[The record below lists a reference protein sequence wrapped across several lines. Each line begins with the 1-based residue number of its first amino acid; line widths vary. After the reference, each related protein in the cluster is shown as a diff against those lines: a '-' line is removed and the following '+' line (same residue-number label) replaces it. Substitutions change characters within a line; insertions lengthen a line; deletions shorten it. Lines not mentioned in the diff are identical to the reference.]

1 MQNLAILIPSLAGV
15 GLGIYL
21 FLLRR
26 RRRQFR
32 DTQVLKT
39 SIAKELHL
47 PPSLHPVIDP
57 NTCIGSLS
65 CIKVCPEGDILG
77 IVDGRAALV
86 VAANCIGHSRCEL
99 ECPVGAIRLV
109 FGTSERGLDLP
120 EVDEFFET
128 NRAGVHIVGELG
140 GMGLIKN
147 AVRQGL
153 QVGRRFK
160 GIVRPLAEK
169 QVHATIVGAGPA
181 GIAAAL
187 AMKEAGL
194 SFVLVDQGASLGGT
208 IANYPRQKLVMTE
221 TVDLPFYGKFGKP
234 LISKEA
240 LMEMFAEALRKAAI
254 KIYHGV
260 KVSGINGEDGAF
272 EVLTERG
279 KIKCQKVVLAIGRMG
294 TPRKLEVPG
303 EDLPKVTYL
312 LLHPEQYA
320 GKKVLVVGGGDSALE
335 IAQMVAAEKGT
346 EVSISYRSPAFG
358 RAKQRNKDN
367 IEKLIQDGRVNAL
380 MSSNVLSIHPDKVV
394 LDVAGTKTEIAN
406 DYVVINVGGVLPTEF
421 LQSLGVSIQ
430 RHVGQAIEKPKRK
443 KSVSTTSRVITDET
457 TEERQRIR
465 LGTLLAFAGLV
476 ILAGLWY
483 VGRNYYWLPP
493 AQRVYSPLH
502 KALKPGGVWGH
513 GIGVVATVVMLSNF
527 LLPLRKHWRRLKGK
541 KSIRHWLTFHVFVG
555 VMSPLVILF
564 HSAFG
569 SNNMIATLCYS
580 SLICVVSTGLVGR
593 FLFGLVP
600 IAGDHY
606 LELTELRSRMEQ
618 IRGSLNP
625 LLEKVQRPQDIH
637 WLLRKATSEPAEGMG
652 FFRALVTFPV
662 DLIRVAPVPRLVP
675 VSLRDAGRLPRVQH
689 DDHAA
694 PEIEA
699 AGFRVPDG
707 EGRDDLLARLPR
719 RAGRVPRA
727 GDHHP
732 HRDGLVPRVPV
743 DLLGDELHER
753 LNHRVGRLCVHLVA
767 KLLRREVLALR
778 VEAVGAPGFRM

>member
-1 MQNLAILIPSLAGV
+1 MQNLAVLVASFLTV
-15 GLGIYL
+15 SVGIYL
-21 FLLRR
+21 FFLRR
-26 RRRQFR
+26 RRRQAR
-32 DTQVLKT
+32 DTHTLKT
-39 SIAKELHL
+39 SVEKELHL

-99 ECPVGAIRLV
+99 ECPVGAIKLV

-128 NRAGVHIVGELG
+128 NRAGVHIIGELG

-147 AVRQGL
+147 ALRQGVQL
-153 QVGRRFK
+153 GHRFK
-160 GIVRPLAEK
+160 SVLEPPAEG

-187 AMKEAGL
+187 TMKEAGL
-194 SFVLVDQGASLGGT
+194 SFVLVDQGTSLGGT

-240 LMEMFAEALRKAAI
+240 LMEMFSEALKKAAI
-254 KIYHGV
+254 NIYHGV
-260 KVSGINGEDGAF
+260 KVAGLNGDDGNF
-272 EVLTERG
+272 EVLTDKG

-303 EDLPKVTYL
+303 EELPKVTYL

-335 IAQMVAAEKGT
+335 IAQMVAAEAGT

-367 IEKLIQDGRVNAL
+367 IEKLIADGRVNAL

-394 LDVAGTKTEIAN
+394 LDVAGERTEIAN

-421 LQSLGVSIQ
+421 LKSLGVSIQ
-430 RHVGQAIEKPKRK
+430 RHVGQAIEKSKK
-443 KSVSTTSRVITDET
+443 KSASTTSRVLIDEK

-465 LGTLLAFAGLV
+465 LGAALAVLGLV

-483 VGRNYYWLPP
+483 VGRNYYWLPT

-502 KALKPGGVWGH
+502 KALKPGGGWGH

-527 LLPLRKHWRRLKGK
+527 LLPLRKHWRRLKGR

-569 SNNMIATLCYS
+569 SNNAVATLCYT
-580 SLICVVSTGLVGR
+580 SLICVVGTGLVGR

-618 IRGSLNP
+618 IRGNLNP
-625 LLEKVQRPQDIH
+625 LLEKVRRPQDIH
-637 WLLRKATSEPAEGMG
+637 WLLRKATADPPEGMG
-652 FFRALVTFPV
+652 FFRALFSFPV
-662 DLIRVAPVPRLVP
+662 DQVRVRLSL
-675 VSLRDAGRLPRVQH
+675 VSSRSHFATR
-689 DDHAA
+689 DDH
-694 PEIEA
+694 
-699 AGFRVPDG
+699 
-707 EGRDDLLARLPR
+707 
-719 RAGRVPRA
+719 
-727 GDHHP
+727 
-732 HRDGLVPRVPV
+732 
-743 DLLGDELHER
+743 HEFSTMVTR
-753 LNHRVGRLCVHLVA
+753 
-767 KLLRREVLALR
+767 LLRLKRQAAVFRTAKTVMNYWRGFHVVLAVFLVLVISIHIAAAWYLGYR
-778 VEAVGAPGFRM
+778 WIF

>member
-1 MQNLAILIPSLAGV
+1 M
-15 GLGIYL
+15 
-21 FLLRR
+21 
-26 RRRQFR
+26 RQAR
-32 DTQVLKT
+32 DTQTLRT
-39 SIAKELHL
+39 SIEKELHL

-99 ECPVGAIRLV
+99 ECPVGAIKLV

-128 NRAGVHIVGELG
+128 NRGGVHIIGELG

-160 GIVRPLAEK
+160 SILEPLAAG

-194 SFVLVDQGASLGGT
+194 SFVLLDQGTSLGGT

-221 TVDLPFYGKFGKP
+221 TVDLPYYGKFGKP
-234 LISKEA
+234 LISKES
-240 LMEMFAEALRKAAI
+240 LMEMFAEALKKAAI
-254 KIYHGV
+254 RIYHSV
-260 KVSGINGEDGAF
+260 KVTGIDGDDGNF
-272 EVLTERG
+272 EVLTDKG

-294 TPRKLEVPG
+294 TPRKLGVPG

-335 IAQMVAAEKGT
+335 IAQMVAAEEGT

-358 RAKQRNKDN
+358 RAKQRNKDG
-367 IEKLIQDGRVNAL
+367 IETLIRDGRVNAI
-380 MSSNVLSIHPDKVV
+380 MSSNVVSIHPDKVV
-394 LDVAGTKTEIAN
+394 LDVAGERTEIAN

-421 LQSLGVSIQ
+421 LKSLGVSIQ
-430 RHVGQAIEKPKRK
+430 RHVGQAIGKPRRK
-443 KSVSTTSRVITDET
+443 KPVSTTSRALTDESA
-457 TEERQRIR
+457 EERQRIR
-465 LGTLLAFAGLV
+465 LGTALAALGVV
-476 ILAGLWY
+476 ILAGLWW
-483 VGRNYYWLPP
+483 VGRNYYWLPV
-493 AQRVYSPLH
+493 AQRPFSPLH
-502 KALKPGGVWGH
+502 KSLKPGGPWGH

-527 LLPLRKHWRRLKGK
+527 LLPLRKHWRRLKGR

-580 SLICVVSTGLVGR
+580 SLICVVGTGLVGR

-618 IRGSLNP
+618 LRGSLNP
-625 LLEKVQRPQDIH
+625 LLEKVRRPQDIH
-637 WLLRKATSEPAEGMG
+637 WLLRKATSDPPEGVG
-652 FFRALVTFPV
+652 FFRALLSFPV
-662 DLIRVAPVPRLVP
+662 DAVR
-675 VSLRDAGRLPRVQH
+675 VSLSLVSCRSHFAT
-689 DDHAA
+689 
-694 PEIEA
+694 
-699 AGFRVPDG
+699 
-707 EGRDDLLARLPR
+707 RDDY
-719 RAGRVPRA
+719 
-727 GDHHP
+727 
-732 HRDGLVPRVPV
+732 
-743 DLLGDELHER
+743 HEFR
-753 LNHRVGRLCVHLVA
+753 TMITR
-767 KLLRREVLALR
+767 LLRLKRQASVFRTAKMVMTYWRGFHVVLAVFLVLVIVVHIATAWYLGYR
-778 VEAVGAPGFRM
+778 WLF

>member
-1 MQNLAILIPSLAGV
+1 MQNLAVLVASFLTVGV
-15 GLGIYL
+15 GIYL
-21 FLLRR
+21 FFLRR
-26 RRRQFR
+26 RRRQAR
-32 DTQVLKT
+32 DTHTLKT
-39 SIAKELHL
+39 SIEKELHL

-99 ECPVGAIRLV
+99 ECPVGAIKLV

-128 NRAGVHIVGELG
+128 NRAGVHIIGELG

-147 AVRQGL
+147 AVRQGMQL
-153 QVGRRFK
+153 GHRFK
-160 GIVRPLAEK
+160 SILKPLAVG

-187 AMKEAGL
+187 TMKEAGL
-194 SFVLVDQGASLGGT
+194 SFVLVDQGTSLGGT

-221 TVDLPFYGKFGKP
+221 TVDLPYYGKFGKP

-240 LMEMFAEALRKAAI
+240 LLEMFSEALRNAAI
-254 KIYHGV
+254 KIHHGV
-260 KVSGINGEDGAF
+260 KVAELNGDDGNF
-272 EVLTERG
+272 EVLTDKG

-303 EDLPKVTYL
+303 EELPKVTYL
-312 LLHPEQYA
+312 LLHPKQYA

-335 IAQMVAAEKGT
+335 IAQMVAAEAGT

-367 IEKLIQDGRVNAL
+367 IETLIRDGRVNAI
-380 MSSNVLSIHPDKVV
+380 MSSNVVSIHPDKVV
-394 LDVAGTKTEIAN
+394 LDVAGERTEIAN

-421 LQSLGVSIQ
+421 LKSLGVSIQ
-430 RHVGQAIEKPKRK
+430 RHVGQAIEKSKKK
-443 KSVSTTSRVITDET
+443 KSVSTSSRVLLDEK

-465 LGTLLAFAGLV
+465 LGTALAVLGVV

-483 VGRNYYWLPP
+483 VGRNYYWLPT

-502 KALKPGGVWGH
+502 KALKPGGAWGH

-527 LLPLRKHWRRLKGK
+527 LLPLRKHWRRLKGRK
-541 KSIRHWLTFHVFVG
+541 PIRHWLTFHVFVG

-569 SNNMIATLCYS
+569 SNNAVATLCYT
-580 SLICVVSTGLVGR
+580 SLICVVGTGLVGR

-618 IRGSLNP
+618 LRGSLNP
-625 LLEKVQRPQDIH
+625 LLEKVRRPQDIH
-637 WLLRKATSEPAEGMG
+637 WLLRKATADPPEGMG
-652 FFRALVTFPV
+652 FFRALLSFPV
-662 DLIRVAPVPRLVP
+662 DAFRVRLSL
-675 VSLRDAGRLPRVQH
+675 VSTRSHFATR
-689 DDHAA
+689 DDH
-694 PEIEA
+694 
-699 AGFRVPDG
+699 
-707 EGRDDLLARLPR
+707 
-719 RAGRVPRA
+719 
-727 GDHHP
+727 
-732 HRDGLVPRVPV
+732 
-743 DLLGDELHER
+743 HEFSAMITR
-753 LNHRVGRLCVHLVA
+753 
-767 KLLRREVLALR
+767 LLRLKRQAAVFRTAKTVMNYWRGFHVVLAVFLVLVISIHIATAWYLGYR
-778 VEAVGAPGFRM
+778 WIF

>member
-1 MQNLAILIPSLAGV
+1 MQNTAVLITSLAAVGV
-15 GLGIYL
+15 GIYL
-21 FLLRR
+21 FLLQR

-32 DTQVLKT
+32 DTQILKT
-39 SIAKELHL
+39 SIAKDLHL

-128 NRAGVHIVGELG
+128 SRAGVHIVGELG

-153 QVGRRFK
+153 QLGRHFK
-160 GIVRPLAEK
+160 GIVTPLAEK
-169 QVHATIVGAGPA
+169 QVHAAIVGAGPA
-181 GIAAAL
+181 GIATAL

-194 SFVLVDQGASLGGT
+194 SFVLLDQGASLGGT

-221 TVDLPFYGKFGKP
+221 TVDLPFYGKFGMP

-260 KVSGINGEDGAF
+260 KVGGINGEDGAF

-279 KIKCQKVVLAIGRMG
+279 KIRCQKVVLAIGRMG

-335 IAQMVAAEKGT
+335 IAQMVAAEEGT

-367 IEKLIQDGRVNAL
+367 IEKLIREGRVNAL
-380 MSSNVLSIHPDKVV
+380 MSSNVVSIHPDKVV

-406 DYVVINVGGVLPTEF
+406 DCVVINVGGVLPTEF
-421 LQSLGVSIQ
+421 LQSLGVSIR

-465 LGTLLAFAGLV
+465 LGTLLALAGLV
-476 ILAGLWY
+476 ILAGLWF
-483 VGRNYYWLPP
+483 VGRNYYLLPT
-493 AQRVYSPLH
+493 AQRAYSPLH
-502 KALKPGGVWGH
+502 KALKPGGAWGH
-513 GIGVVATVVMLSNF
+513 GIGVVATLVMLSNF
-527 LLPLRKHWRRLKGK
+527 LLPLRKHWRRLKGRK
-541 KSIRHWLTFHVFVG
+541 PIRHWLTFHVFVG

-580 SLICVVSTGLVGR
+580 SLICVVGTGLVGR

-618 IRGSLNP
+618 LRASLNP
-625 LLEKVQRPQDIH
+625 LLEKVRRPQDIH
-637 WLLRKATSEPAEGMG
+637 WLLRKATSDPSEGMG
-652 FFRALVTFPV
+652 FFRALLTFPV
-662 DLIRVAPVPRLVP
+662 DLIRVRLSL
-675 VSLRDAGRLPRVQH
+675 VSCRSHFATP
-689 DDHAA
+689 DDY
-694 PEIEA
+694 
-699 AGFRVPDG
+699 
-707 EGRDDLLARLPR
+707 
-719 RAGRVPRA
+719 
-727 GDHHP
+727 
-732 HRDGLVPRVPV
+732 
-743 DLLGDELHER
+743 HEFSTMISR
-753 LNHRVGRLCVHLVA
+753 
-767 KLLRREVLALR
+767 LLRLKRQASVFRTAKAVMTYWRGFHVVLAVFLVLVIIVHIATAWYLGYR
-778 VEAVGAPGFRM
+778 WIF

>member
-1 MQNLAILIPSLAGV
+1 MQYSAVLVASFLAVGAG
-15 GLGIYL
+15 IFL
-21 FLLRR
+21 FVLRR
-26 RRRQFR
+26 RRRQAR
-32 DTQVLKT
+32 DTRTLRT
-39 SIAKELHL
+39 SIEKELHL

-65 CIKVCPEGDILG
+65 CIKACPEGDILG

-86 VAANCIGHSRCEL
+86 VAANCIGHGRCEL

-128 NRAGVHIVGELG
+128 NRAGVHIIGELG

-147 AVRQGL
+147 AVRQGMQL
-153 QVGRRFK
+153 GRRFK
-160 GIVRPLAEK
+160 SVLRPLAPG

-187 AMKEAGL
+187 TLKEAGL
-194 SFVLVDQGASLGGT
+194 SFVLLDQGTSLGGT

-221 TVDLPFYGKFGKP
+221 TVDLPFYGKFGRP

-240 LMEMFAEALRKAAI
+240 LIEMFTDALRKAAI
-254 KIYHGV
+254 KVYHGV
-260 KVSGINGEDGAF
+260 KVTGIDGADGAF
-272 EVLTERG
+272 EVLTEKG

-335 IAQMVAAEKGT
+335 IAQMVAAEPGT
-346 EVSISYRSPAFG
+346 VVSISYRSPAFG

-367 IEKLIQDGRVNAL
+367 IEKLIREGRVNAL
-380 MSSNVLSIHPDKVV
+380 MSSNVVSIHPDKVV
-394 LDVAGTKTEIAN
+394 LDVAGSRTEIAN

-421 LQSLGVSIQ
+421 LKSLGVSIQ
-430 RHVGQAIEKPKRK
+430 RHVGQVVEKPRK
-443 KSVSTTSRVITDET
+443 KPVSTTSRVLIDEK
-457 TEERQRIR
+457 TEERQRLR
-465 LGTLLAFAGLV
+465 LGTVLAVLGLV

-502 KALKPGGVWGH
+502 KSLKPGGMWGH
-513 GIGVVATVVMLSNF
+513 GVGVVATAVMLSNF
-527 LLPLRKHWRRLKGK
+527 LLPLRKHWRRLKGR

-569 SNNMIATLCYS
+569 SNNAVATLCYT
-580 SLICVVSTGLVGR
+580 SLICVVGTGLIGR
-593 FLFGLVP
+593 FLFGLIP

-618 IRGSLNP
+618 LRGNLNP
-625 LLEKVQRPQDIH
+625 LLEKVRRPQDIH
-637 WLLRKATSEPAEGMG
+637 FLLKKATSDPPEGMG
-652 FFRALVTFPV
+652 FFRALFVFPV
-662 DLIRVAPVPRLVP
+662 DWIRVRL
-675 VSLRDAGRLPRVQH
+675 SLVRSRPLFTTR
-689 DDHAA
+689 
-694 PEIEA
+694 E
-699 AGFRVPDG
+699 
-707 EGRDDLLARLPR
+707 
-719 RAGRVPRA
+719 
-727 GDHHP
+727 DHHEFSTMIT
-732 HRDGLVPRVPV
+732 R
-743 DLLGDELHER
+743 
-753 LNHRVGRLCVHLVA
+753 
-767 KLLRREVLALR
+767 LLRLKRQAAVFRTAKRVMNAWRGFHVVLAVFLVLVIIVHIATAWYLGYR
-778 VEAVGAPGFRM
+778 WVLASP

>member
-1 MQNLAILIPSLAGV
+1 MGNTPILV
-15 GLGIYL
+15 GSIVTVTLGIYL

-26 RRRQFR
+26 KVRQAR
-32 DTQVLKT
+32 DTHTLKT
-39 SIAKELHL
+39 SIEKELHV
-47 PPSLHPVIDP
+47 PPTLHPVIDP

-86 VAANCIGHSRCEL
+86 VAANCIGHARCEL
-99 ECPVGAIRLV
+99 ECPVDAIKLV

-128 NRAGVHIVGELG
+128 NRAGVHIIGELG

-147 AVRQGL
+147 AVRQGMQL
-153 QVGRRFK
+153 GRRFK
-160 GIVRPLAEK
+160 SILKPLAAG

-187 AMKEAGL
+187 TMKEAGL
-194 SFVLVDQGASLGGT
+194 SFVLLDQGTSLGGT

-240 LMEMFAEALRKAAI
+240 LIEMFKEALRKAAI

-260 KVSGINGEDGAF
+260 KVTGVNGADGAF
-272 EVLTERG
+272 EVLTEKG

-335 IAQMVAAEKGT
+335 IAQMVAAEEGT

-367 IEKLIQDGRVNAL
+367 IEKLIRDGRVNAI
-380 MSSNVLSIHPDKVV
+380 MSSNVVSIHPDKVV
-394 LDVAGTKTEIAN
+394 LDVAGTRTEIAN
-406 DYVVINVGGVLPTEF
+406 DYVVVNVGGVLPTEF
-421 LQSLGVSIQ
+421 LKSLGVSIQ
-430 RHVGQAIEKPKRK
+430 RHVGQVIEKPKK
-443 KSVSTTSRVITDET
+443 VVSSTSRVIVDENA
-457 TEERQRIR
+457 EQRQRIR
-465 LGTLLAFAGLV
+465 LGTALAILGLV

-483 VGRNYYWLPP
+483 VGRNYYWLSPSE
-493 AQRVYSPLH
+493 RVHSPLH
-502 KALKPGGVWGH
+502 HALKPGGVWGH
-513 GIGVVATVVMLSNF
+513 GVGVVATLVMLSNF
-527 LLPLRKHWRRLKGK
+527 LLPLRKHWRRLKGR

-555 VMSPLVILF
+555 IMSPLVILF

-569 SNNMIATLCYS
+569 SNNMVATLCYS
-580 SLICVVSTGLVGR
+580 SLVCVVGTGLVGR
-593 FLFGLVP
+593 FLFGLIP

-606 LELTELRSRMEQ
+606 LELTELSSRMEQ
-618 IRGSLNP
+618 LRGTLNP
-625 LLEKVQRPQDIH
+625 LLEQVRRPQEIH
-637 WLLRKATSEPAEGMG
+637 WLLRMATAPPREGAG
-652 FFRALVTFPV
+652 FLRAAFAFPV
-662 DLIRVAPVPRLVP
+662 DLIRVRL
-675 VSLRDAGRLPRVQH
+675 S
-689 DDHAA
+689 
-694 PEIEA
+694 
-699 AGFRVPDG
+699 
-707 EGRDDLLARLPR
+707 LARSRSLFKT
-719 RAGRVPRA
+719 RA
-727 GDHHP
+727 DHHEFSTMIT
-732 HRDGLVPRVPV
+732 R
-743 DLLGDELHER
+743 LLK
-753 LNHRVGRLCVHLVA
+753 LNLQASVFRTA
-767 KLLRREVLALR
+767 KKVMNYWRGFHVVLAVFLVLVIIVHIATAWYLGYR
-778 VEAVGAPGFRM
+778 WIF

>member
-1 MQNLAILIPSLAGV
+1 MQNTAVLITSLAAVGV
-15 GLGIYL
+15 GIYL
-21 FLLRR
+21 FLLQR

-32 DTQVLKT
+32 DTQILKT
-39 SIAKELHL
+39 SIAKDLHL

-128 NRAGVHIVGELG
+128 SRAGVHIVGELG

-153 QVGRRFK
+153 QVGRHFK
-160 GIVRPLAEK
+160 GIVTPLAEK

-181 GIAAAL
+181 GIATAL

-194 SFVLVDQGASLGGT
+194 SFVLLDQGASLGGT

-221 TVDLPFYGKFGKP
+221 TVDLPFYGKFGQP

-260 KVSGINGEDGAF
+260 KVGGINGEDGAF

-279 KIKCQKVVLAIGRMG
+279 KIRCQKVVLAIGRMG

-367 IEKLIQDGRVNAL
+367 IEKLIREGRVNAL
-380 MSSNVLSIHPDKVV
+380 MSSNVVSIHPDKVV
-394 LDVAGTKTEIAN
+394 LDAAGTKTEIAN

-421 LQSLGVSIQ
+421 LQSLGVSIR

-465 LGTLLAFAGLV
+465 LGTLLALAGLV
-476 ILAGLWY
+476 ILAGLWF
-483 VGRNYYWLPP
+483 VGRNYYLLPT
-493 AQRVYSPLH
+493 AQRAYSPLH
-502 KALKPGGVWGH
+502 KALKPGGAWGH
-513 GIGVVATVVMLSNF
+513 GIGVVATLVMLSNF
-527 LLPLRKHWRRLKGK
+527 LLPLRKHWRRLKGRK
-541 KSIRHWLTFHVFVG
+541 PIRHWLTFHVFVG

-569 SNNMIATLCYS
+569 SNNMIATICYS
-580 SLICVVSTGLVGR
+580 SLICVVGTGLVGR

-606 LELTELRSRMEQ
+606 LELTELRAEEQ
-618 IRGSLNP
+618 LRASLNP
-625 LLEKVQRPQDIH
+625 LLEKVRRPRTSTGAS
-637 WLLRKATSEPAEGMG
+637 RKATSDLSEGMG
-652 FFRALVTFPV
+652 SLPGAPHVPGGFDPRPPVARLMPVSFRAPDDYHELSTMISRLLRLKRQASV
-662 DLIRVAPVPRLVP
+662 VPDRESGDDATARLP
-675 VSLRDAGRLPRVQH
+675 RGAGRLPRAR
-689 DDHAA
+689 DH
-694 PEIEA
+694 
-699 AGFRVPDG
+699 R
-707 EGRDDLLARLPR
+707 
-719 RAGRVPRA
+719 
-727 GDHHP
+727 P
-732 HRDGLVPRVPV
+732 HRDGLVSRVPV
-743 DLLGDELHER
+743 DFLAS
-753 LNHRVGRLCVHLVA
+753 GRLTLEFPMA
-767 KLLRREVLALR
+767 
-778 VEAVGAPGFRM
+778 VESCSR

>member
-1 MQNLAILIPSLAGV
+1 MQNPVVLIASFVGV
-15 GLGIYL
+15 CVGIYL

-26 RRRQFR
+26 QRRQAR
-32 DTQVLKT
+32 DTHTLKT
-39 SIAKELHL
+39 SIEKELHL

-99 ECPVGAIRLV
+99 ECPVDAIKLV

-153 QVGRRFK
+153 QLGRHFK
-160 GIVRPLAEK
+160 TTTKPVEGR
-169 QVHATIVGAGPA
+169 QVHAAIVGAGPA
-181 GIAAAL
+181 GIATAL

-194 SFVLVDQGASLGGT
+194 TFALVDQGASLGGT

-234 LISKEA
+234 LISKES
-240 LMEMFAEALRKAAI
+240 LMEMFKEALQKAAI
-254 KIYHGV
+254 RIYHGV
-260 KVSGINGEDGAF
+260 KVTGIDGEDGSF
-272 EVLTERG
+272 ELLTEKG
-279 KIKCQKVVLAIGRMG
+279 KIRCQKVVLAIGRMG
-294 TPRKLEVPG
+294 TPRKLDVPG

-335 IAQMVAAEKGT
+335 IAQMVSAEPGA

-367 IEKLIQDGRVNAL
+367 VEKLIREGKINAI
-380 MSSNVLSIHPDKVV
+380 MSSNVVSIHPDKVV

-406 DYVVINVGGVLPTEF
+406 DYVVVNVGGVLPTEF
-421 LQSLGVSIQ
+421 LKSLGVSIQ
-430 RHVGQAIEKPKRK
+430 RHVGKAFEKPKK
-443 KSVSTTSRVITDET
+443 KSVSTTSRVLTDERA
-457 TEERQRIR
+457 EERHRVR
-465 LGTLLAFAGLV
+465 LGTVLTAVGIL

-483 VGRNYYWLPP
+483 TGRNYYWLP
-493 AQRVYSPLH
+493 AAERVHSPLH
-502 KALKPGGVWGH
+502 KSLKPGGMWGH
-513 GIGVVATVVMLSNF
+513 GVGVAATIVMLSNF
-527 LLPLRKHWRRLKGK
+527 LLPLRKHWRRLKGR
-541 KSIRHWLTFHVFVG
+541 KSIREWLTFHVFVG

-569 SNNMIATLCYS
+569 SNNMVATLCYS
-580 SLICVVSTGLVGR
+580 SLICVVGTGLVGR
-593 FLFGLVP
+593 FFFGLIP

-606 LELTELRSRMEQ
+606 LEMTELSSRMEQ
-618 IRGSLNP
+618 LRGSLNP
-625 LLEKVQRPQDIH
+625 LLEQVRRPQDIH
-637 WLLRKATSEPAEGMG
+637 WLLRTATAPPPEGVG
-652 FFRALVTFPV
+652 FFRAVFAFPV
-662 DLIRVAPVPRLVP
+662 DEIRYRLSLVKSRSLFKTRDDYHEFATMITRLVKLKRQAS
-675 VSLRDAGRLPRVQH
+675 VFRTAKKFMNYWR
-689 DDHAA
+689 
-694 PEIEA
+694 
-699 AGFRVPDG
+699 GFHV
-707 EGRDDLLARLPR
+707 
-719 RAGRVPRA
+719 
-727 GDHHP
+727 
-732 HRDGLVPRVPV
+732 
-743 DLLGDELHER
+743 
-753 LNHRVGRLCVHLVA
+753 
-767 KLLRREVLALR
+767 VLAVFLVLVIIVHIATAWYLGYR
-778 VEAVGAPGFRM
+778 WIFQHQP

>member
-1 MQNLAILIPSLAGV
+1 MMQNGAVLVASVAAVGV
-15 GLGIYL
+15 GIYL

-26 RRRQFR
+26 KVRQIK
-32 DTQVLKT
+32 DTHTLGS
-39 SIAKELHL
+39 SIEKELHL

-99 ECPVGAIRLV
+99 ECPVDAIRLV

-128 NRAGVHIVGELG
+128 NRAGVHIIGELG

-153 QVGRRFK
+153 QVGRHFK
-160 GIVRPLAEK
+160 SILKPAAAE

-194 SFVLVDQGASLGGT
+194 SFVLVDQGTSLGGT

-221 TVDLPFYGKFGKP
+221 TVDLPFFGNFGKP

-240 LMEMFAEALRKAAI
+240 LMEMLAEALKKAAI
-254 KIYHGV
+254 KIHHGV
-260 KVSGINGEDGAF
+260 KVSGVNGEDGNF

-335 IAQMVAAEKGT
+335 IAQMVAAEEGT

-367 IEKLIQDGRVNAL
+367 IETLIRDGRVNAI
-380 MSSNVLSIHPDKVV
+380 MSSNVVSIHPDKVV
-394 LDVAGTKTEIAN
+394 LDVAGTKTEIVN

-421 LQSLGVSIQ
+421 LKSLGVSIQ
-430 RHVGQAIEKPKRK
+430 RHVGKAIEKSKKK
-443 KSVSTTSRVITDET
+443 KSVSTTSRVLTDEN

-465 LGTLLAFAGLV
+465 LGTLLAGLGVV

-493 AQRVYSPLH
+493 AQRAYSPLH

-513 GIGVVATVVMLSNF
+513 GVGVVATLVMLSNF
-527 LLPLRKHWRRLKGK
+527 LLPLRKHWRRLKGR

-569 SNNMIATLCYS
+569 SNNMVATLCYS
-580 SLICVVSTGLVGR
+580 SLVCVVGTGLVGR
-593 FLFGLVP
+593 FLFGLIP

-606 LELTELRSRMEQ
+606 LELTELSSRMEQ
-618 IRGSLNP
+618 LRGNLNP
-625 LLEKVQRPQDIH
+625 LLEQVRKPQDIH
-637 WLLRKATSEPAEGMG
+637 WLLRKATSDPPKGLG
-652 FFRALVTFPV
+652 FFRALVSFPV
-662 DLIRVAPVPRLVP
+662 DMIRVRLSL
-675 VSLRDAGRLPRVQH
+675 VSCRSHFAT
-689 DDHAA
+689 
-694 PEIEA
+694 
-699 AGFRVPDG
+699 
-707 EGRDDLLARLPR
+707 RDDYHEFSTMITRLLQLKRQTSVFR
-719 RAGRVPRA
+719 T
-727 GDHHP
+727 
-732 HRDGLVPRVPV
+732 
-743 DLLGDELHER
+743 
-753 LNHRVGRLCVHLVA
+753 A
-767 KLLRREVLALR
+767 KKVMNYWRGFHVVLAVFLVLVIIVHIAISLYLGYR
-778 VEAVGAPGFRM
+778 WVF

>member
-1 MQNLAILIPSLAGV
+1 MQNTAILVGSVLAV
-15 GLGIYL
+15 ALGIYA
-21 FLLRR
+21 FFLRR
-26 RRRQFR
+26 RVRQAR
-32 DTQVLKT
+32 DTRTLET
-39 SIAKELHL
+39 SIEKELHL

-99 ECPVGAIRLV
+99 ECPVGAIKLV

-128 NRAGVHIVGELG
+128 SRPGVHIVGELG

-153 QVGRRFK
+153 QLGRHFK
-160 GIVRPLAEK
+160 SILGPPAPG
-169 QVHATIVGAGPA
+169 QVHATIVGAGPS
-181 GIAAAL
+181 GIATAL

-194 SFVLVDQGASLGGT
+194 SFVLVDQGTSLGGT

-240 LMEMFAEALRKAAI
+240 LMEMLAEALKKAAI
-254 KIYHGV
+254 KIYHSV
-260 KVSGINGEDGAF
+260 KVAGLAGEDGAF
-272 EVLTERG
+272 EVLTDKG
-279 KIKCQKVVLAIGRMG
+279 KIKCRKVVLAIGRMG

-335 IAQMVAAEKGT
+335 IAQMVAAEPGT

-358 RAKQRNKDN
+358 RAKQRNKDG
-367 IEKLIQDGRVNAL
+367 IETLIRDGRVNAI
-380 MSSNVLSIHPDKVV
+380 MSSNVVSIHPDKVV
-394 LDVAGTKTEIAN
+394 LDVAGTRAEIAN

-421 LQSLGVSIQ
+421 LKSLGVSIQ
-430 RHVGQAIEKPKRK
+430 RHVGQVIEKPKKK
-443 KSVSTTSRVITDET
+443 KSVSTTSRVLTDENA
-457 TEERQRIR
+457 EERQRIR
-465 LGTLLAFAGLV
+465 LGTALTALGIV

-513 GIGVVATVVMLSNF
+513 GVGVVATVVMLSNF
-527 LLPLRKHWRRLKGK
+527 LLPLRKHWRRLKGR

-580 SLICVVSTGLVGR
+580 SLICVVGTGLVGR
-593 FLFGLVP
+593 FLFGLIP

-606 LELTELRSRMEQ
+606 LELTELSSRMEQ
-618 IRGSLNP
+618 LRGSLNP
-625 LLEKVQRPQDIH
+625 LLEKVRNPRRIH
-637 WLLRKATSEPAEGMG
+637 WLLKTATSAPPAGLG
-652 FFRALVTFPV
+652 FWRATLSAPL
-662 DLIRVAPVPRLVP
+662 DAIRVRYSLVSTR
-675 VSLRDAGRLPRVQH
+675 SLFATR
-689 DDHAA
+689 
-694 PEIEA
+694 E
-699 AGFRVPDG
+699 
-707 EGRDDLLARLPR
+707 
-719 RAGRVPRA
+719 
-727 GDHHP
+727 DHHEFSTMIT
-732 HRDGLVPRVPV
+732 R
-743 DLLGDELHER
+743 LL
-753 LNHRVGRLCVHLVA
+753 
-767 KLLRREVLALR
+767 KLRRQAAVFRTAKAVMTYWRGFHVVLAVFLVLVIIVHIATAWYLGYR
-778 VEAVGAPGFRM
+778 WVF

>member
-1 MQNLAILIPSLAGV
+1 MQNTAVLVGSLVAV
-15 GLGIYL
+15 TLGIYL
-21 FLLRR
+21 FFLRR
-26 RRRQFR
+26 RMRQAR
-32 DTQVLKT
+32 DTQVLKI
-39 SIAKELHL
+39 SISKELHL

-99 ECPVGAIRLV
+99 ECPVDAISLV

-120 EVDEFFET
+120 EIDEFFESS
-128 NRAGVHIVGELG
+128 RPGVHIVGELG

-153 QVGRRFK
+153 QLGRHFK
-160 GIVRPLAEK
+160 SILGPPAAG
-169 QVHATIVGAGPA
+169 QVHATIVGSGPA
-181 GIAAAL
+181 GIATAL

-194 SFVLVDQGASLGGT
+194 SFVLLDQGASLGGT

-221 TVDLPFYGKFGKP
+221 TVDLPFFGKFGKP

-240 LMEMFAEALRKAAI
+240 LMEMLADALRKAAI
-254 KIYHGV
+254 KIHHSV
-260 KVSGINGEDGAF
+260 KVTGVNGEDGNF
-272 EVLTERG
+272 EVLTDKG
-279 KIKCQKVVLAIGRMG
+279 KIKCRKVVLAIGRMG

-335 IAQMVAAEKGT
+335 IAQMVAGEKGT

-367 IEKLIQDGRVNAL
+367 IENLIRDGRVKAL
-380 MSSNVLSIHPDKVV
+380 MSSNVTSIHPDKVV
-394 LDVAGTKTEIAN
+394 LDVAGVRTEIAN

-421 LQSLGVSIQ
+421 LKSLGVSIQ
-430 RHVGQAIEKPKRK
+430 RHIGQVIEKTKKK
-443 KSVSTTSRVITDET
+443 KSVSTTSRVLTDET
-457 TEERQRIR
+457 VEERQRIR
-465 LGTLLAFAGLV
+465 LGTLLAGLGVV

-493 AQRVYSPLH
+493 TQRVYSPLH

-527 LLPLRKHWRRLKGK
+527 LLPLRKHWRRLKGR

-569 SNNMIATLCYS
+569 SNNMVATLCYS
-580 SLICVVSTGLVGR
+580 SLVCVVGTGLIGR
-593 FLFGLVP
+593 FLFGLIPVT
-600 IAGDHY
+600 GDHY
-606 LELTELRSRMEQ
+606 LELTELSGRMEQ
-618 IRGSLNP
+618 LRGSLNP
-625 LLEKVQRPQDIH
+625 LLAKIRRPQDVH
-637 WLLRKATSEPAEGMG
+637 WLLRTAASAPPEGMG
-652 FFRALVTFPV
+652 FWRATLSSPV
-662 DLIRVAPVPRLVP
+662 DAIRVRL
-675 VSLRDAGRLPRVQH
+675 SLLACRSLF
-689 DDHAA
+689 AA
-694 PEIEA
+694 
-699 AGFRVPDG
+699 
-707 EGRDDLLARLPR
+707 RDDYHEFSTMIARLLRLR
-719 RAGRVPRA
+719 RQAAMFRK
-727 GDHHP
+727 
-732 HRDGLVPRVPV
+732 
-743 DLLGDELHER
+743 
-753 LNHRVGRLCVHLVA
+753 A
-767 KLLRREVLALR
+767 KLIMNYWRGFHVVLAVFLVLVIIIHIATAWFLGYR
-778 VEAVGAPGFRM
+778 WIF

>member
-1 MQNLAILIPSLAGV
+1 MQNTAVLVGSLVAV
-15 GLGIYL
+15 TLGIYL
-21 FLLRR
+21 FFLRR
-26 RRRQFR
+26 RMRQAR
-32 DTQVLKT
+32 DTQVLKI
-39 SIAKELHL
+39 SISKELHL

-99 ECPVGAIRLV
+99 ECPVDAISLV

-120 EVDEFFET
+120 EIDEFFESS
-128 NRAGVHIVGELG
+128 RPGVHIVGELG

-153 QVGRRFK
+153 QLGRHFK
-160 GIVRPLAEK
+160 SILGPPAAG
-169 QVHATIVGAGPA
+169 QVHATIVGSGPA
-181 GIAAAL
+181 GIATAL

-194 SFVLVDQGASLGGT
+194 SFVLLDQGASLGGT

-221 TVDLPFYGKFGKP
+221 TVDLPFFGKFGKP

-240 LMEMFAEALRKAAI
+240 LMEMLADALRKAAI
-254 KIYHGV
+254 KIHHSV
-260 KVSGINGEDGAF
+260 KVTGVNGEDGNF
-272 EVLTERG
+272 EVLTDKG
-279 KIKCQKVVLAIGRMG
+279 KIKCRKVVLAIGRMG

-335 IAQMVAAEKGT
+335 IAQMVAGEKGT

-367 IEKLIQDGRVNAL
+367 IEKLIRDGRVKAL
-380 MSSNVLSIHPDKVV
+380 MSSNVTSIHPDKVV
-394 LDVAGTKTEIAN
+394 LDVAGVRTEIAN

-421 LQSLGVSIQ
+421 LKSLGVSIQ
-430 RHVGQAIEKPKRK
+430 RHIGQVIEKTKKK
-443 KSVSTTSRVITDET
+443 KSVSTTSRVLTDET
-457 TEERQRIR
+457 VEERQRIR
-465 LGTLLAFAGLV
+465 LGTLLAGLGVV

-493 AQRVYSPLH
+493 TQRVYSPLH

-527 LLPLRKHWRRLKGK
+527 LLPLRKHWRRLKGR

-569 SNNMIATLCYS
+569 SNNMVATLCYS
-580 SLICVVSTGLVGR
+580 SLVCVVGTGLIGR
-593 FLFGLVP
+593 FLFGLIPVT
-600 IAGDHY
+600 GDHY
-606 LELTELRSRMEQ
+606 LELTELSGRMEQ
-618 IRGSLNP
+618 LRGSLNP
-625 LLEKVQRPQDIH
+625 LLAKIRRPQDVH
-637 WLLRKATSEPAEGMG
+637 WLLRTAASAPPEGMG
-652 FFRALVTFPV
+652 FWRATLSSPV
-662 DLIRVAPVPRLVP
+662 DAIRVRL
-675 VSLRDAGRLPRVQH
+675 SLLACRSLF
-689 DDHAA
+689 AA
-694 PEIEA
+694 
-699 AGFRVPDG
+699 
-707 EGRDDLLARLPR
+707 RDDYHEFSTMIARLLRLR
-719 RAGRVPRA
+719 RQAAMFRK
-727 GDHHP
+727 
-732 HRDGLVPRVPV
+732 
-743 DLLGDELHER
+743 
-753 LNHRVGRLCVHLVA
+753 A
-767 KLLRREVLALR
+767 KLIMNYWRGFHVVLAVFLVLVIIIHIATAWFLGYR
-778 VEAVGAPGFRM
+778 WIF

>member
-1 MQNLAILIPSLAGV
+1 MQNLAVLVASFLTVGV
-15 GLGIYL
+15 GIYL
-21 FLLRR
+21 FFLRR
-26 RRRQFR
+26 RRRQAR
-32 DTQVLKT
+32 DTHTLKT
-39 SIAKELHL
+39 SIEKELHL

-99 ECPVGAIRLV
+99 ECPVGAIKLV

-128 NRAGVHIVGELG
+128 NRAGVHIIGELG

-147 AVRQGL
+147 AVRQGMQL
-153 QVGRRFK
+153 GHRFK
-160 GIVRPLAEK
+160 GILKPLAVG

-187 AMKEAGL
+187 TMKEAGL
-194 SFVLVDQGASLGGT
+194 SFVLVDQGTSLGGT

-221 TVDLPFYGKFGKP
+221 TVDLPYYGKFGKP

-240 LMEMFAEALRKAAI
+240 LLEMFSEALRKAAI
-254 KIYHGV
+254 KIHHGV
-260 KVSGINGEDGAF
+260 KVAELNGDDGNF
-272 EVLTERG
+272 EVLTDKG

-303 EDLPKVTYL
+303 EELPKVTYL

-335 IAQMVAAEKGT
+335 IAQMVAAEAGT

-367 IEKLIQDGRVNAL
+367 IETLIRDRRVNAI
-380 MSSNVLSIHPDKVV
+380 MSSNVVSIHPDKVV
-394 LDVAGTKTEIAN
+394 LDVAGERTEIAN

-421 LQSLGVSIQ
+421 LKSLGVSIQ
-430 RHVGQAIEKPKRK
+430 RHVGQAIEKSKKK
-443 KSVSTTSRVITDET
+443 KSVSTSSRVLIDEK

-465 LGTLLAFAGLV
+465 LGTALAVLGLV

-483 VGRNYYWLPP
+483 VGRNYYWLPT

-502 KALKPGGVWGH
+502 KALKPGGAWGH

-527 LLPLRKHWRRLKGK
+527 LLPLRKHWRRLKGRK
-541 KSIRHWLTFHVFVG
+541 PIRHWLTFHVFVG

-569 SNNMIATLCYS
+569 SNNAVATLCYT
-580 SLICVVSTGLVGR
+580 SLICVVGTGLVGR

-618 IRGSLNP
+618 LRGSLNP
-625 LLEKVQRPQDIH
+625 LLEKVRRPQDIH
-637 WLLRKATSEPAEGMG
+637 WLLRKATADPPEGMG
-652 FFRALVTFPV
+652 FFRALLSFPV
-662 DLIRVAPVPRLVP
+662 DAIRVRLSL
-675 VSLRDAGRLPRVQH
+675 VSRGLTSRRGTT
-689 DDHAA
+689 
-694 PEIEA
+694 ITSS
-699 AGFRVPDG
+699 
-707 EGRDDLLARLPR
+707 AR
-719 RAGRVPRA
+719 
-727 GDHHP
+727 
-732 HRDGLVPRVPV
+732 
-743 DLLGDELHER
+743 
-753 LNHRVGRLCVHLVA
+753 
-767 KLLRREVLALR
+767 
-778 VEAVGAPGFRM
+778 